1 MSNHMPDLES
11 EESAEQEKK
20 QKGQG
25 QKGQGQKILAPDQ
38 MLSRLP
44 IILAQL

>member
-1 MSNHMPDLES
+1 MNNHMPYLES

-25 QKGQGQKILAPDQ
+25 QKNTCTRSNA
-38 MLSRLP
+38 
-44 IILAQL
+44 